1 MPKTLDITSFFEQ
14 EAINIINEREKAL
27 KVHSTNIRACGNMI
41 ETSVRNFVNDRL
53 PTRFHVGQGHLIDC
67 RFMVSPQLDILIT
80 DVSSLPILLKTNEL
94 TDYYPIESVYAFG
107 EVKSSY
113 RNANRQI
120 TKFCDVIKDIK
131 NEMYRKV
138 EENTAFAG
146 LNDNT
151 YIRHLGVGS
160 LAPVFNPFFSFM
172 VFVDIGDFRVEH
184 FSKILQSIEE
194 KYLPNII
201 LFINGGVLFKSK
213 IEEQRVSF
221 DYHPEYSSEHSRW
234 TFYENRETDNH
245 LGFNLMFLYFYL
257 LKHLQGSH
265 LSPPDYFE
273 YFGNKMRF
281 QKSKLNII

>member
-1 MPKTLDITSFFEQ
+1 MSKTLDITSFFEQ
-14 EAINIINEREKAL
+14 EAINLINERKKAL
-27 KVHSTNIRACGNMI
+27 KVHPTNIRACGNMI
-41 ETSVRNFVNDRL
+41 EKSVRDFVKERL
-53 PTRFHVGQGHLIDC
+53 PTRFHVGQGHLIDR
-67 RFMVSPQLDILIT
+67 RFTVSPQLDILIT

-113 RNANRQI
+113 RNTSRQI
-120 TKFCDVIKDIK
+120 AKFCDTIEEIK
-131 NEMYRKV
+131 NEMYRDI

-146 LNDNT
+146 LKDNT
-151 YIRHLGVGS
+151 YLHHLGVNS

-184 FSKILQSIEE
+184 FSKILQSFEE

-201 LFINGGVLFKSK
+201 LFLNGGVLFKSNIK
-213 IEEQRVSF
+213 EQGVSF
-221 DYHPEYSSEHSRW
+221 DYHPEFSGEHSHW

-245 LGFNLMFLYFYL
+245 LGLNLMILYFYL
-257 LKHLQGSH
+257 LMYLQGSH
-265 LSPPDYFE
+265 LRPPDYFE

-281 QKSKLNII
+281 QKSRLNIF